1 MNEIADQII
10 LALRTVGVAG
20 LRIDELATKLEM
32 KSQKIATTITRLTS
46 EGLIMQKQE
55 SEGERYVLSGN
66 LPDDLDNTGV
76 GDLNG
81 CPCFHCLRIGK
92 CGVRQPDSPVRCR
105 ELEEWMLT
113 DSS

>member
-10 LALRTVGVAG
+10 LALQTVGVAG
-20 LRIDELATKLEM
+20 LRIDELATKLET
-32 KSQKIATTITRLTS
+32 KSKKIATTITRLTS

-55 SEGERYVLSGN
+55 SEGEKYILSGS
-66 LPDDLDNTGV
+66 LLDDLESAGV

-105 ELEEWMLT
+105 ELEEWTLS